1 MKKEIEMI
9 DITWRAIFKVIAA
22 VVLFYLLY
30 LLQDIIIWALIA
42 LFISILFDPLVD
54 LLEKKKM
61 GRVLAAVIVYF
72 SSLLICGLLVFI
84 IVPPLIQETQYFSST
99 FSQYFDKVPAFLDQ
113 LGINSFEGIYSLDS
127 SLNQSLI
134 NISSNILNVFI
145 SLFGSIFAG
154 ITIFLLSLFM
164 SIEEKEMKK
173 GLRLITPKGFE
184 EQVLERWDRSQ
195 HHVVAWFGSRLI
207 CCVFVA
213 ISTFILC
220 AFLNIKFSI
229 ALAILAGILNIVPM
243 VGPVISGIVLA
254 ALAFSISLPTAI
266 IAIIFLFLIQQI
278 ESNVLMPV
286 LTKKMSG
293 LPSVVVLMALLIGGV
308 LGGVVGAILAI
319 PMAGIIFEGLKDYF
333 NQRKRQD

>member
-22 VVLFYLLY
+22 VILFYLLF
-30 LLQDIIIWALIA
+30 LLRDIVIWALIA

-54 LLEKKKM
+54 ALEKKKM

-72 SSLLICGLLVFI
+72 SSLLVCGLLVFI
-84 IVPPLIQETQYFSST
+84 VVPPLIQETQYFSST
-99 FSQYFDKVPAFLDQ
+99 FSQYFDKVPVFLDQ
-113 LGINSFEGIYSLDS
+113 LGLNSFDGIYSLDS

-134 NISSNILNVFI
+134 NISSNILNIFI

-154 ITIFLLSLFM
+154 MTIFLLSLFM
-164 SIEEKEMKK
+164 SIEEKEMMK
-173 GLRLITPKGFE
+173 GLKLITPKGFE

-213 ISTFILC
+213 ITTFILC
-220 AFLNIKFSI
+220 VFLNIKFSI
-229 ALAILAGILNIVPM
+229 ALAILAGILNIIPM
-243 VGPVISGIVLA
+243 VGPIISGIALA

-266 IAIIFLFLIQQI
+266 IATIFLFLIQQI
-278 ESNVLMPV
+278 ESNILMPV

-293 LPSVVVLMALLIGGV
+293 MPSVVVMMALLIGGA
-308 LGGVVGAILAI
+308 LGGIVGAILAI

-333 NQRKRQD
+333 NHRKAQD

>member
-22 VVLFYLLY
+22 VILFYLLF
-30 LLQDIIIWALIA
+30 LLRDIVIWALIA

-54 LLEKKKM
+54 ALEKKKM

-72 SSLLICGLLVFI
+72 SSLLVCGLLVFI
-84 IVPPLIQETQYFSST
+84 VVPPLIQETQYFSST
-99 FSQYFDKVPAFLDQ
+99 FSQYFDKVPVFLDQ
-113 LGINSFEGIYSLDS
+113 LGLNSFDGIYSLDS

-134 NISSNILNVFI
+134 NISSNILNIFI

-154 ITIFLLSLFM
+154 MTIFLLSLFM
-164 SIEEKEMKK
+164 SIEEKEMMK
-173 GLRLITPKGFE
+173 GLKLITPKGFE

-213 ISTFILC
+213 ITTFILC
-220 AFLNIKFSI
+220 VFLNIKFSI
-229 ALAILAGILNIVPM
+229 ALAILAGILNIIPM
-243 VGPVISGIVLA
+243 VGPIISGIALA

-266 IAIIFLFLIQQI
+266 IATIFLFLIQQV

-293 LPSVVVLMALLIGGV
+293 LPSVVVLMALLIGGA
-308 LGGVVGAILAI
+308 LGGIVGAILAI

-333 NQRKRQD
+333 NHRKIQD

>member
-22 VVLFYLLY
+22 VILFYLLF
-30 LLQDIIIWALIA
+30 LLRDIVIWALIA

-54 LLEKKKM
+54 ALEKKKM

-72 SSLLICGLLVFI
+72 SSLLVCGLLVFI

-99 FSQYFDKVPAFLDQ
+99 FSQYFDKVPVFLDQ
-113 LGINSFEGIYSLDS
+113 LGLNSFDGIYSLDS

-134 NISSNILNVFI
+134 NISSNILNIFI

-154 ITIFLLSLFM
+154 MTIFLLSLFM
-164 SIEEKEMKK
+164 SIEEKEMMK
-173 GLRLITPKGFE
+173 GLKLITPKGFE

-213 ISTFILC
+213 ITTFILC
-220 AFLNIKFSI
+220 VFLNIKFSI
-229 ALAILAGILNIVPM
+229 ALAILAGILNIIPM
-243 VGPVISGIVLA
+243 VGPIISGIALA

-266 IAIIFLFLIQQI
+266 IATIFLFLIQQV

-293 LPSVVVLMALLIGGV
+293 LPSVVVLMALLIGGA
-308 LGGVVGAILAI
+308 LGGIVGAILAI

-333 NQRKRQD
+333 NHRKIQD